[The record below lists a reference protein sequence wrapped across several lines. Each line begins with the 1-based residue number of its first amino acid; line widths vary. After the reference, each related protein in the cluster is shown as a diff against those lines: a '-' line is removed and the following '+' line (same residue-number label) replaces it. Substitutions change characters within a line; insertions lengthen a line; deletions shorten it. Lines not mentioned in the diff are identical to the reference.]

1 MKNPARARSTPI
13 ESAFAT
19 ASETVD
25 AIRAKQISARE
36 LLDMTFQR
44 IDRHNR
50 AVNAII
56 WENREDAIARATRA
70 DDLLARGGDSGA
82 LHGVPVTIKE
92 AFAYRGSPSTWG
104 LPAFKDAISPRTA
117 VAVER
122 LESAGAI
129 VVGKTNVAV
138 MLADWQSDNPVYGT
152 TNNPWDVTRTAGG
165 STGGG
170 AAAVAAGLGCLTL
183 GSDLSGS
190 IRIPAHF
197 CGVYG
202 HKPSLDLVSVAG
214 FQPGPWDGSSG
225 YPMDLSVV
233 GPLSRSARD
242 LALALTVLG
251 GADADAA
258 KAWTWRLPPSR
269 HTSLKDFRVGYV
281 LDEAAAPISSD
292 VAAVYEKTLAELSR
306 AGATLEPGWPRG
318 IDPRA
323 QMSTFGY
330 LLGALVTADMSPDQR
345 ERARTRFQAHPD
357 DVFAAAAVEPHAR
370 WLHETQRRLSCR
382 ARWQEYFETH
392 DAFLAPTAFTAA
404 FRHDHSEP
412 IDNRVVDTPQ
422 GKQRY
427 AERMPCWISA
437 ATLAGLPATVA
448 PVGRTDGGLPVGLQ
462 IIAPMWEDG
471 TSIEFAALLSDLVG
485 GFTAPPGFQE

>member
-1 MKNPARARSTPI
+1 VKVHIMKTAARARSTPI

-104 LPAFKDAISPRTA
+104 LPALKDAISPRTA

-170 AAAVAAGLGCLTL
+170 AAAVATGLGCLTL

-202 HKPSLDLVSVAG
+202 HKPSLDLVSTAG
-214 FQPGPWDGSSG
+214 FQPGPWDGSPG
-225 YPMDLSVV
+225 PPMDLAVV
-233 GPLSRSARD
+233 GPLARSARD
-242 LALALTVLG
+242 LALALAAIG
-251 GADADAA
+251 GAHGDPAN
-258 KAWTWRLPPSR
+258 AWTWRMPPPR
-269 HTSLKDFRVGYV
+269 HTRLHEFRIGYV
-281 LDEAAAPISSD
+281 TDDDLAPIASD
-292 VAAVYEKTLAELSR
+292 LAPLYGRTLAALSEAGARMERGWPPGVDPQAELGTYQYLLFAFVNALGPRKAAEDHQRWMQETQKRLRSR
-306 AGATLEPGWPRG
+306 AAWQKYF
-318 IDPRA
+318 D
-323 QMSTFGY
+323 S
-330 LLGALVTADMSPDQR
+330 
-345 ERARTRFQAHPD
+345 H
-357 DVFAAAAVEPHAR
+357 DVFLCPAG
-370 WLHETQRRLSCR
+370 
-382 ARWQEYFETH
+382 
-392 DAFLAPTAFTAA
+392 FTAA
-404 FRHDHSEP
+404 FPHDHGQPLER
-412 IDNRVVDTPQ
+412 RVIDTPE
-422 GKQRY
+422 GHRPY
-427 AERMPCWISA
+427 LSTPLWTIF
-437 ATLAGLPATVA
+437 ATLAGIPATVA
-448 PVGRTDGGLPVGLQ
+448 PIGRTAAGLPVGMQ
-462 IIAPMWEDG
+462 ILAPMWEDG
-471 TSIEFAALLSDLVG
+471 TSIEFAERLGEAIG
-485 GFTAPPGFQE
+485 GFASPPEENAPSPATIA